1 MGGLRHVNG
10 YPGEAPPRM
19 HLSLGDSLAGM
30 FAAQGILAAIY
41 WRDVT
46 GGGLGQVVDV
56 SLMEASFAMLES
68 TVPEYDRLGIVRGPQ
83 GTNLKGIAPINIFR
97 SRDDKW
103 MVIAANADNV
113 FRRLCGAMGRPEL
126 ADDERFATH
135 LARGDNQDE
144 IEGIV
149 ADWAREHDA
158 LEIDRILNEAGV
170 ICGPIYTI
178 ADIFEDPQFAAREM
192 LVEHVDPE
200 FGPVRRARHRPEADA
215 HARRGALVGD
225 LGGGQPQRRDLRRA
239 ARPRRRRARLPAR
252 GRRDLSASVT
262 ICDVGPRD
270 GLQNDAVVLEPV
282 VRAELVDRLAAAGL
296 PRIEAVSFVNPA
308 RVPQMAG
315 AEEVVAAIDRRDGV
329 TYAGLV
335 LNERGYDRFAT
346 TTLTEAHFAFAVSD
360 EFNRRNSGASTEDSV
375 VAGERVVERA
385 KADGIRVTVTLG
397 TSFGCPFEGAIDP
410 GRVLELAAR
419 FAAGGVDE
427 LVFADTV
434 GVGVPRQ
441 VRHLVGEG
449 VKLGVPI
456 GVHLH
461 NTRSTGYA
469 NALVALESGA
479 TVLDASVGGIGGC
492 PFAPRATGN
501 IATEDLV
508 YLLHGEGIE
517 TGIDL
522 DLLVEVAAWLEG
534 RLGRPLEGQ
543 VYKAGVFAPVAAH

>member
-1 MGGLRHVNG
+1 
-10 YPGEAPPRM
+10 
-19 HLSLGDSLAGM
+19 
-30 FAAQGILAAIY
+30 
-41 WRDVT
+41 
-46 GGGLGQVVDV
+46 
-56 SLMEASFAMLES
+56 
-68 TVPEYDRLGIVRGPQ
+68 
-83 GTNLKGIAPINIFR
+83 
-97 SRDDKW
+97 
-103 MVIAANADNV
+103 
-113 FRRLCGAMGRPEL
+113 
-126 ADDERFATH
+126 
-135 LARGDNQDE
+135 
-144 IEGIV
+144 
-149 ADWAREHDA
+149 
-158 LEIDRILNEAGV
+158 
-170 ICGPIYTI
+170 
-178 ADIFEDPQFAAREM
+178 
-192 LVEHVDPE
+192 
-200 FGPVRRARHRPEADA
+200 
-215 HARRGALVGD
+215 
-225 LGGGQPQRRDLRRA
+225 
-239 ARPRRRRARLPAR
+239 
-252 GRRDLSASVT
+252 VT

-270 GLQNDAVVLEPV
+270 GLQSDDVVLEPL
-282 VRAELVDRLAAAGL
+282 VRAELVDRLSAVGL
-296 PRIEAVSFVNPA
+296 PRIETVSFVNAA

-315 AEEVVAAIDRRDGV
+315 AEEVVAAISPVEGV

-346 TTLTEAHFAFAVSD
+346 TSLTEAHFAFAVSD
-360 EFNRRNSGASTEDSV
+360 EFNQRNSGSSTEASV

-385 KADGIRVTVTLG
+385 KADGIRVTVTFG

-410 GRVLELAAR
+410 GRVLELASR
-419 FAAGGVDE
+419 FAAGGADE

-449 VKLGVPI
+449 VKLGLPI

-522 DLLVEVAAWLEG
+522 DRLVEVAAWLEG

-543 VYKAGVFAPVAAH
+543 VYKAGVFAPVVAH